1 MLARELRRR
10 YIDFFVNNYKHS
22 EIGSASVV
30 PENDPTV
37 LFNTAGMQ
45 PLVPFLMG
53 KEHPMGTRL
62 VNSQKCVRTGD
73 IDETGDNSHHTFFEM
88 LGNWSLG
95 DYFKKESI
103 EMSWQFLTSP
113 IEKGG
118 LGLDPRRICVTC
130 FEGDENAPKDEEA
143 AKMWENLGFV
153 RASECKTGDGNM
165 NRIYFFGAED
175 NWWSPGPVG
184 PCGPDTEIF
193 YFMGDVDDEK
203 FLNGEYHVNDEAD
216 LYMEIWNNVF
226 MQYYR
231 DADGKFSELEKKNV
245 DTGMGL
251 ERVAAV
257 LQGASSAYETEL
269 FSPVMDIITEAMDDE
284 LVRGMGESEFPGVTE
299 AEKSKRIIADHI
311 RAAVFMIG
319 DPVTSVVPSNKDQG
333 YVLRKLIRRAVR
345 HLHRLG
351 IEDEFIVRIAE
362 KFIDEY
368 RNHYFELEKNQ
379 ALILNELLKE
389 EEQFSKTL
397 KTGQKEFEKI
407 AAKMKEFNNI
417 TISGKVAF
425 KLYDT
430 YGFPLEMTIELARE
444 NGFEVDEAGYE
455 KAFEKHQEKS
465 RAGAEQKFK
474 GGLAD
479 SSEATT
485 KLHTATHL
493 MHQALKDVL
502 GDEVSQKGSNIT
514 PERLR
519 FDFNYDQAMTDEQIE
534 KVEQIV
540 NEQISKGLVVKSD
553 VMSVKEAKEKG
564 AIGLFEDK
572 YGDEISVYWIGDYSF
587 EICGGPHVENTT
599 GMGTFKIKKE
609 KSSGKGVRRIK
620 AVLE

>member
-1 MLARELRRR
+1 MLARTLRQR
-10 YIDFFVNNYKHS
+10 YIDFFVKKYNHAV
-22 EIGSASVV
+22 IPSASVV

-45 PLVPFLMG
+45 PLVPYLMG
-53 KEHPMGTRL
+53 ENHAAGTRL
-62 VNSQKCVRTGD
+62 VNSQKCIRTND
-73 IDETGDNSHHTFFEM
+73 IEEVGDNSHHTFFEM

-103 EMSWQFLTSP
+103 QMSWEFMTSSV
-113 IEKGG
+113 EEGG

-143 AKMWENLGFV
+143 AQVWESLGFV
-153 RASECKTGDGNM
+153 RASECKSGDGKM

-193 YFMGDVDDEK
+193 YFMGDVNDPK
-203 FLNGEYHVNDEAD
+203 FLNGEYHVNDEDD

-226 MQYYR
+226 MQFYK
-231 DADGKFSELEKKNV
+231 DPEGNLSELKNKNV

-257 LQGASSAYETEL
+257 LQGANSAYETEL
-269 FSPVMDIITEAMDDE
+269 FQPVMQLIDE
-284 LVRGMGESEFPGVTE
+284 HVKNKDLGDSQYEGVSGVE
-299 AEKSKRIIADHI
+299 LSKRVIADHT
-311 RAAVFMIG
+311 RAAVFMLG
-319 DPVTSVVPSNKDQG
+319 DAKSPVEPSNKDQG

-345 HLHRLG
+345 HLHKLG
-351 IEDEFIVRIAE
+351 IEDKFLVKIAE

-368 RNHYFELEKNQ
+368 KDHYAELEENKSIIIER
-379 ALILNELLKE
+379 LEKE

-397 KTGQKEFEKI
+397 KQGEKEFEKVSL
-407 AAKMKEFNNI
+407 KMKEFGNT

-430 YGFPLEMTIELARE
+430 YGFPLEMTIELAKE
-444 NGFEVDEAGYE
+444 QGMEVDVAGYE
-455 KAFEKHQEKS
+455 KAFEKHQEQS

-479 SSEATT
+479 SSEETT

-502 GDEVSQKGSNIT
+502 GDHVNQKGSNIT

-519 FDFNYDQAMTDEQIE
+519 FDFNYEDSMTPEQIAE
-534 KVEQIV
+534 VERIV
-540 NEQISKGLVVKSD
+540 NEQIQRGLVVSKD
-553 VMSVKEAKEKG
+553 MMSVDQAKAEG

-572 YGDEISVYWIGDYSF
+572 YGDEISVYRIGDYSF
-587 EICGGPHVENTT
+587 EICGGPHVENTN
-599 GMGTFKIKKE
+599 GMGTFKILKE
-609 KSSGKGVRRIK
+609 QSSGKGVRRIK
-620 AVLE
+620 AVLK

>member
-1 MLARELRRR
+1 MLARTLRQR
-10 YIDFFVNNYKHS
+10 YIDFFVKKYNHAV
-22 EIGSASVV
+22 IPSASVV

-45 PLVPFLMG
+45 PLVPYLMG
-53 KEHPMGTRL
+53 ENHAAGTRL
-62 VNSQKCVRTGD
+62 VNSQKCIRTND
-73 IDETGDNSHHTFFEM
+73 IEEVGDNSHHTFFEM

-103 EMSWQFLTSP
+103 QMSWEFMTSSV
-113 IEKGG
+113 EEGG

-143 AKMWENLGFV
+143 AQVWESLGFV
-153 RASECKTGDGNM
+153 RASECKSGDGKM

-193 YFMGDVDDEK
+193 YFMGDVNDPK
-203 FLNGEYHVNDEAD
+203 FLNGEYHVNDEDD

-226 MQYYR
+226 MQFYK
-231 DADGKFSELEKKNV
+231 DPEGNLSELKNKNV

-257 LQGASSAYETEL
+257 LQGANSAYETEL
-269 FSPVMDIITEAMDDE
+269 FQPVMQLIDE
-284 LVRGMGESEFPGVTE
+284 HVKNKDLGDSQYEGVSGVE
-299 AEKSKRIIADHI
+299 LSKRVIADHT
-311 RAAVFMIG
+311 RAAVFMLG
-319 DPVTSVVPSNKDQG
+319 DAKSPVEPSNKDQG

-345 HLHRLG
+345 HLHKLG
-351 IEDEFIVRIAE
+351 IEDKFLVKIAE

-368 RNHYFELEKNQ
+368 KDHYAELEENKSIIIER
-379 ALILNELLKE
+379 LEKE

-397 KTGQKEFEKI
+397 KQGEKEFEKVSL
-407 AAKMKEFNNI
+407 KMKEFGNT

-430 YGFPLEMTIELARE
+430 YGFPLEMTIELAKE
-444 NGFEVDEAGYE
+444 QGMEVDVAGYE
-455 KAFEKHQEKS
+455 KAFEKHQEQS

-479 SSEATT
+479 SSEETT

-502 GDEVSQKGSNIT
+502 GDHVNQKGSNIT

-519 FDFNYDQAMTDEQIE
+519 FDFNYEDSMTPEQIAEVE
-534 KVEQIV
+534 KIV
-540 NEQISKGLVVKSD
+540 NEQIQRGLVVSKD
-553 VMSVKEAKEKG
+553 MMSVDQAKAEG

-572 YGDEISVYWIGDYSF
+572 YGDEISVYRIGDYSF
-587 EICGGPHVENTT
+587 EICGGPHVENTN
-599 GMGTFKIKKE
+599 GMGTFKILKE
-609 KSSGKGVRRIK
+609 QSSGKGVRRIK
-620 AVLE
+620 AVLN

>member
-1 MLARELRRR
+1 MLARTLRQR
-10 YIDFFVNNYKHS
+10 YIDFFVKKYNHAV
-22 EIGSASVV
+22 IPSASVV

-45 PLVPFLMG
+45 PLVPYLMG
-53 KEHPMGTRL
+53 ENHAAGTRL
-62 VNSQKCVRTGD
+62 VNSQKCIRTND
-73 IDETGDNSHHTFFEM
+73 IEEVGDNSHHTFFEM

-103 EMSWQFLTSP
+103 QMSWEFMTSSV
-113 IEKGG
+113 EQGG

-143 AKMWENLGFV
+143 AQVWESLGFV
-153 RASECKTGDGNM
+153 RASECKSGDGKM

-193 YFMGDVDDEK
+193 YFMGDVNDPK
-203 FLNGEYHVNDEAD
+203 FLNGEYHVNDEDD

-226 MQYYR
+226 MQFYK
-231 DADGKFSELEKKNV
+231 DPEGNLSELKNKNV

-257 LQGASSAYETEL
+257 LQGANSAYETEL
-269 FSPVMDIITEAMDDE
+269 FQPVMQLIDE
-284 LVRGMGESEFPGVTE
+284 HVKNKDLGDSQYEGVSGVE
-299 AEKSKRIIADHI
+299 LSKRVIADHT
-311 RAAVFMIG
+311 RAAVFMLG
-319 DPVTSVVPSNKDQG
+319 DAKSPVEPSNKDQG

-345 HLHRLG
+345 HLHKLG
-351 IEDEFIVRIAE
+351 IEDKFLVKIAE

-368 RNHYFELEKNQ
+368 KDHYAELEENKSIIIER
-379 ALILNELLKE
+379 LEKE

-397 KTGQKEFEKI
+397 KQGEKEFEKVSL
-407 AAKMKEFNNI
+407 KMKEFGNT

-430 YGFPLEMTIELARE
+430 YGFPLEMTIELAKE
-444 NGFEVDEAGYE
+444 QGMEVDVAGYE
-455 KAFEKHQEKS
+455 KAFEKHQEQS

-479 SSEATT
+479 SSEETT

-502 GDEVSQKGSNIT
+502 GDHVNQKGSNIT

-519 FDFNYDQAMTDEQIE
+519 FDFNYEDSMTPEQIAE
-534 KVEQIV
+534 VERIV
-540 NEQISKGLVVKSD
+540 NEQIQRGLVVSKD
-553 VMSVKEAKEKG
+553 MMSVDQAKAEG

-572 YGDEISVYWIGDYSF
+572 YGDEISVYRIGDYSF
-587 EICGGPHVENTT
+587 EICGGPHVENTN
-599 GMGTFKIKKE
+599 GMGTFKILKE
-609 KSSGKGVRRIK
+609 QSSGKGVRRIK
-620 AVLE
+620 AVLK

>member
-1 MLARELRRR
+1 MLARELRRK
-10 YIDFFVNNYKHS
+10 YIDFFSKKFEHA
-22 EIGSASVV
+22 EIASASLL

-45 PLVPFLMG
+45 PLVPYLMG

-62 VNSQKCVRTGD
+62 VNSQKCVRTVD
-73 IDETGDNSHHTFFEM
+73 IDDIGDNSHHTFFEM

-103 EMSWQFLTSP
+103 GMSWEFLTASV
-113 IEKGG
+113 EEGG
-118 LGLDPRRICVTC
+118 LGLDARRICVTC
-130 FEGDENAPKDEEA
+130 FEGDDNAPKDEEA
-143 AKMWENLGFV
+143 AAIWESLGFV
-153 RASECKTGDGNM
+153 RASECKSGDGNM

-193 YFMGDVDDEK
+193 YFMGDVEDEK
-203 FLNGEYHVNDEAD
+203 FLNGEYHVNDEDD

-226 MQYYR
+226 MQFYR
-231 DADGKFSELEKKNV
+231 DADGNFSELEKKNV

-257 LQGASSAYETEL
+257 LQGVSSAYETEL
-269 FSPVMDIITEAMDDE
+269 FKPVMDMIADGSAEGIEDK
-284 LVRGMGESEFPGVTE
+284 LGVSEFPGVSE
-299 AEKSKRIIADHI
+299 AQKSMRIVADHV
-311 RAAVFMIG
+311 RAAVFMISDG
-319 DPVTSVVPSNKDQG
+319 VSPSNKDQG

-351 IEDEFIVRIAE
+351 IEDQFIVRIAE
-362 KFIDEY
+362 TFIEEY
-368 RNHYFELEKNQ
+368 RNHYYELEDNQ
-379 ALILNELLKE
+379 AHILNELLKE

-397 KTGQKEFEKI
+397 KTGQKEFEKVTE
-407 AAKMKEFNNI
+407 KMKEFGNS

-430 YGFPLEMTIELARE
+430 YGFPLEMTVELARE
-444 NGFEVDEAGYE
+444 NGFEVDVEGYE

-502 GDEVSQKGSNIT
+502 GDDVNQKGSNIT

-519 FDFNYDQAMTDEQIE
+519 FDFNYDHAMTPEQIAEVE
-534 KVEQIV
+534 KIV
-540 NEQISKGLVVKSD
+540 NEQIGRGLVVKSD
-553 VMSVKEAKEKG
+553 TMSVDEAKAKG

-587 EICGGPHVENTT
+587 EICGGPHVESTE

-609 KSSGKGVRRIK
+609 QSSGKGVRRIK

>member
-1 MLARELRRR
+1 MLARELRRK
-10 YIDFFVNNYKHS
+10 YIDFFVKNFDHA

-45 PLVPFLMG
+45 PLVPYLMG
-53 KEHPMGTRL
+53 KEHASGSRL
-62 VNSQKCVRTGD
+62 VNSQKCIRTND
-73 IDETGDNSHHTFFEM
+73 IDEVGDNSHHTFFEM

-103 EMSWQFLTSP
+103 EMSWKFLTAPLS
-113 IEKGG
+113 EGG
-118 LGLDPRRICVTC
+118 LGLDARRICVTC

-143 AKMWENLGFV
+143 AKVWESLGFV
-153 RASECKTGDGNM
+153 RASECTAGDGNM
-165 NRIYFFGAED
+165 NRIYFFDKEE

-193 YFMGDVDDEK
+193 YFMGDVNDEK
-203 FLNGEYHVNDEAD
+203 FLNGEYHVNDEDD

-226 MQYYR
+226 MQFYR
-231 DADGKFSELEKKNV
+231 DADGKFTELEKKNV

-257 LQGASSAYETEL
+257 LQGVSSAYETEL
-269 FSPVMDIITEAMDDE
+269 FKPVME
-284 LVRGMGESEFPGVTE
+284 LLKQAADSAVVDKMGESEFAGVSE
-299 AEKSKRIIADHI
+299 AEKSKRIIADHV

-319 DPVTSVVPSNKDQG
+319 DPVTSVTPSNKDQG

-351 IEDEFIVRIAE
+351 IEEQFLVRIAE
-362 KFIDEY
+362 KFIEEY
-368 RNHYFELEKNQ
+368 KHHYTELDDNS
-379 ALILNELLKE
+379 AMILNELLKE

-397 KTGQKEFEKI
+397 KTGQKEFEKV
-407 AAKMKEFNNI
+407 AEKMKEFGN
-417 TISGKVAF
+417 TVISGKVAF

-430 YGFPLEMTIELARE
+430 YGFPLEMTKELARE
-444 NGFEVDEAGYE
+444 NGFEVDEKGYD

-479 SSEATT
+479 NSEATT
-485 KLHTATHL
+485 RLHTATHL

-502 GDEVSQKGSNIT
+502 GDEVNQKGSNIT

-519 FDFNYDQAMTDEQIE
+519 FDFNYDQAMTPEQIAEVE
-534 KVEQIV
+534 KIV
-540 NEQISKGLVVKSD
+540 NEQIQRGLAVTTDK
-553 VMSVKEAKEKG
+553 MSVEEAKAKG
-564 AIGLFEDK
+564 AIGLFTDK
-572 YGDEISVYWIGDYSF
+572 YDDEVSVYWIGDYSF
-587 EICGGPHVENTT
+587 EICGGPHVENTK

-609 KSSGKGVRRIK
+609 KSSGKGIRRIK